1 MKYEVPEICFYL
13 SRSFFGFRS
22 VSFAIELINML
33 FKSIENIFTFEA
45 KDKTAIKEIIH
56 PKNDGVPLNYSL
68 AHASLKA
75 GESSL
80 PHCLVNQ
87 FELYFFL
94 SGSGRVIVNDE
105 VRAVKNGDVVLVP
118 KGARQYVENQ
128 GNEPM
133 EMLCI
138 VSPPWREDEDLLL

>member
-1 MKYEVPEICFYL
+1 M
-13 SRSFFGFRS
+13 
-22 VSFAIELINML
+22 LI
-33 FKSIENIFTFEA
+33 KSIENIFSFEA

-68 AHASLKA
+68 AHATLKP

-94 SGSGRVIVNDE
+94 SGSGRVIVNE
-105 VRAVKNGDVVLVP
+105 EARTIKKGDVVLVP
-118 KGARQYVENQ
+118 KEARQYVENQ
-128 GNEPM
+128 GDELL

-138 VSPPWREDEDLLL
+138 VSPPWREEDDLLL